1 MPNVH
6 TGIDPPYLR
15 NPCKTAEI
23 KLIGRE
29 EFCGLLFDL
38 ISRPSIAPKVWHDPR
53 GWQAAGGPLWW
64 EGAKSAKHRHWHFS
78 FSYIVQHRATPWDDV
93 MTVFDHVG
101 CLRDACCVRAE
112 MELKTPQPLD
122 IAAGQFD
129 LASCAAGVATPVS
142 CEVHCGCC
150 DCEPW
155 DARVCSR
162 ATDRYLAR
170 CKAQVSSIGSS
181 WFCHSLM

>member
-1 MPNVH
+1 
-6 TGIDPPYLR
+6 
-15 NPCKTAEI
+15 
-23 KLIGRE
+23 
-29 EFCGLLFDL
+29 
-38 ISRPSIAPKVWHDPR
+38 
-53 GWQAAGGPLWW
+53 
-64 EGAKSAKHRHWHFS
+64 
-78 FSYIVQHRATPWDDV
+78 

-170 CKAQVSSIGSS
+170 CKVQATV
-181 WFCHSLM
+181 WCSLMPFAVWWTLRFPCHAIPTSSQCRNGPLSHVIKFHFMVFHGQSCTLLGMHGEIVLNDTLWEQILCVHAQFTKAKHGKTTVHGF

>member
-1 MPNVH
+1 MIREGDRLLVGLSGGKERKVQSTV
-6 TGIDPPYLR
+6 TG
-15 NPCKTAEI
+15 T
-23 KLIGRE
+23 
-29 EFCGLLFDL
+29 
-38 ISRPSIAPKVWHDPR
+38 S
-53 GWQAAGGPLWW
+53 
-64 EGAKSAKHRHWHFS
+64 HFLTLCN
-78 FSYIVQHRATPWDDV
+78 IVQHLDDV

-150 DCEPW
+150 DCEP
-155 DARVCSR
+155 
-162 ATDRYLAR
+162 
-170 CKAQVSSIGSS
+170 
-181 WFCHSLM
+181 